1 MISQLGAICSSWAEL
16 FKHKVFHRRL
26 CAGKFR
32 DLKYDFNGGNRELLD
47 STAVLATVLQ
57 FLTPFLACLVLF
69 SFASATLLKA
79 CSILTHANFSK
90 AVQGHSGTLWAQVCF
105 CGCMPSLSPCIF

>member
-1 MISQLGAICSSWAEL
+1 MLHPKFQLIYEFHSYVL
-16 FKHKVFHRRL
+16 FVAVGQSAFFNIAAFHRGL

-32 DLKYDFNGGNRELLD
+32 NLKYDFSGGNRELLA

-57 FLTPFLACLVLF
+57 YVTPFLACLVLF

-79 CSILTHANFSK
+79 GSILTHATFSK
-90 AVQGHSGTLWAQVCF
+90 AVQGHPGTPWAQVCF
-105 CGCMPSLSPCIF
+105 